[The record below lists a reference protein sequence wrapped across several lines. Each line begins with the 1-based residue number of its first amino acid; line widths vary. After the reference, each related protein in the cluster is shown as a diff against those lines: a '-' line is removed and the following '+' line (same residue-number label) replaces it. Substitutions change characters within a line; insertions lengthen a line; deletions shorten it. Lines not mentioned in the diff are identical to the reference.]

1 MHYVF
6 VWNNQKIIIN
16 LLKIFL
22 THYISVWIIIT
33 NILYDMMVLHHNTFK
48 EKDRNVWNKF

>member
-22 THYISVWIIIT
+22 TYYISAWIIIT
-33 NILYDMMVLHHNTFK
+33 NILYDMMVLHHNKVK